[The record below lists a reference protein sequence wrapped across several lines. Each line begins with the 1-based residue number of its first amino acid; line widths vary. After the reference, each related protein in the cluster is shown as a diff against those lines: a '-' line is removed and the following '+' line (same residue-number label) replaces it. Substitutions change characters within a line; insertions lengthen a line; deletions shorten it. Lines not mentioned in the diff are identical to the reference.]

1 MSKYK
6 IERRPITDGPGA
18 DNESYYYVALRKD
31 FLFWKRVAIEQSKP
45 KAEWA
50 IVVDKK
56 AQAHKKKKP
65 ELIGYY

>member
-6 IERRPITDGPGA
+6 IERRPIKDGLEA
-18 DNESYYYVALRKD
+18 QNESYSYVVFRKR
-31 FLFWKRVAIEQSKP
+31 FLFWKCIAIEQSKP

-56 AQAHKKKKP
+56 AQAHKKKKN